1 MSPLEYF
8 IPDYLSSEHFLFVES
23 SLKEHTEP
31 VLQYFITNTPEN
43 ALYSQAEKTCN
54 AMVALQL
61 PTHIK
66 QHLPTII
73 GDYLSFLATRGVF
86 PQASTWQLKFEALQK
101 SWTQSFNEKTLL
113 KGETIKNKGM
123 SIGRNDPCFCGSGKK
138 FKKCCMTLL

>member
-8 IPDYLSSEHFLFVES
+8 ISDYLSSEHFLFVES

-31 VLQYFITNTPEN
+31 VLQYFAEN
-43 ALYSQAEKTCN
+43 ISKDALYSHAEKTCKS
-54 AMVALQL
+54 MSSLKL
-61 PTHIK
+61 PTNIK
-66 QHLPTII
+66 QHLPTMIA
-73 GDYLSFLATRGVF
+73 DYLGFLATRGVF
-86 PQASTWQLKFEALQK
+86 PQASDWQSKFENLQK
-101 SWTQSFNEKTLL
+101 KWIHSFNDNDMI